1 MMLVAKTSIKDSKR
15 VIYGYWVQCNLLSLS
30 LIVTLVVCNLSVAA
44 VSKVARV
51 TLKNLSLS
59 TMRSSRM
66 GMVTIWDGMESLKV
80 RLVVTA
86 S

>member
-1 MMLVAKTSIKDSKR
+1 M
-15 VIYGYWVQCNLLSLS
+15 
-30 LIVTLVVCNLSVAA
+30 VTLVVCNLSVAA

-51 TLKNLSLS
+51 TIKDLSFS
-59 TMRSSRM
+59 TIGSSGM
-66 GMVTIWDGMESLKV
+66 GMVTAWVGMESLKV